1 MPSVKHKR
9 QAGLHSIEKYYE
21 LIHPELKTTKE
32 EQIIIWD

>member
-9 QAGLHSIEKYYE
+9 QAGLHSVEKYYK
-21 LIHPELKTTKE
+21 LIHPELKNMKE